1 MCVFTMFTCEFD
13 DAIFC
18 LLSFA
23 VFSVAFAE

>member
-18 LLSFA
+18 LLILLYFN
-23 VFSVAFAE
+23 VAYAE